1 MGTEPHSE
9 IEGDMGWAELESISQ
24 HVAVLSEKTL
34 RQLAKGPL
42 AKFTLSCQDD
52 E

>member
-1 MGTEPHSE
+1 MGTESPSCVE
-9 IEGDMGWAELESISQ
+9 SDPGWAEMEDVSQ

-34 RQLAKGPL
+34 RQIAKGPL